1 MDWTK
6 QANDMLKTYTSTQQK
21 IWETWVSSMQL
32 VATPQSAEAWQKTV
46 DTWRGTV
53 KYALEQQLELT
64 RLWAESVA
72 TSSVNM
78 PSVPGMPG
86 MPGMPTMTGMASIP
100 GMPSIPG
107 VPTNAVDWAR
117 QMLEMTRTWTD
128 TQVRFSDNWFD
139 MLKKADPSMMTQSW
153 DMTQA
158 QKVMA
163 SWQDATQKAVE
174 AQTQF
179 SQMMMKVATNA
190 TEPTK
195 K

>member
-6 QANDMLKTYTSTQQK
+6 QANDMLKTFTSTQQK
-21 IWETWVSSMQL
+21 VWESWVSSMQL
-32 VATPQSAEAWQKTV
+32 MAAPQSPEAWQKTV

-72 TSSVNM
+72 ASSVNM
-78 PSVPGMPG
+78 PSMPTVPGMPA
-86 MPGMPTMTGMASIP
+86 M
-100 GMPSIPG
+100 PG
-107 VPTNAVDWAR
+107 VPTTAVEWTR

-128 TQVRFSDNWFD
+128 TQVRFSENWFE
-139 MLKKADPSMMTQSW
+139 MLKKAEPSMMAQTW
-153 DMTQA
+153 DMSQA
-158 QKVMA
+158 QKVMGV
-163 SWQDATQKAVE
+163 WQEAAQKAVE

-179 SQMMMKVATNA
+179 SQMMMKAASSVNS
-190 TEPTK
+190 TEAK

>member
-6 QANDMLKTYTSTQQK
+6 QANEMLKTFTSTQQK
-21 IWETWVSSMQL
+21 VWESWISSMQMM
-32 VATPQSAEAWQKTV
+32 ATPQSPEAWQKTI

-72 TSSVNM
+72 ASSVNA
-78 PSVPGMPG
+78 PSLP
-86 MPGMPTMTGMASIP
+86 SIP
-100 GMPSIPG
+100 GMPAMPG
-107 VPTNAVDWAR
+107 VSTTTVEWTR

-128 TQVRFSDNWFD
+128 TQVRFSENWFEI
-139 MLKKADPSMMTQSW
+139 LKKAEPGVMAQNW
-153 DMTQA
+153 DMGNA
-158 QKVMA
+158 QKIMA
-163 SWQDATQKAVE
+163 TWQDAAQKAVE

-179 SQMMMKVATNA
+179 SQMMVKAASNSTDV
-190 TEPTK
+190 K

>member
-6 QANDMLKTYTSTQQK
+6 QANDMLKTFTSTQQK
-21 IWETWVSSMQL
+21 VWESWVSSMQL
-32 VATPQSAEAWQKTV
+32 ISTPQSPEAWQKTV

-78 PSVPGMPG
+78 PNIPG
-86 MPGMPTMTGMASIP
+86 IP
-100 GMPSIPG
+100 GMPALPG
-107 VPTNAVDWAR
+107 VPATAVEWTR
-117 QMLEMTRTWTD
+117 QLLDVTRTWTD
-128 TQVRFSDNWFD
+128 TQVRFSENWFEL
-139 MLKKADPSMMTQSW
+139 LKKAEPSTLALNWDP
-153 DMTQA
+153 TQA
-158 QKVMA
+158 QKIM
-163 SWQDATQKAVE
+163 STWQDAAQKAVE

-179 SQMMMKVATNA
+179 SQMMVKAATNSVDI
-190 TEPTK
+190 K